1 MHFWRFTKSMAT
13 LKLENISKQFS
24 KKVWGV
30 RKIDLDV
37 QDKEFIVFLGPSG
50 CGKTTTLRMIAGL
63 EEVTTGSIYI
73 DGKDM
78 TETPPRKRNLSMV
91 FQSYA
96 VWPHLTVYENLAFA
110 LRLKKI
116 EKAEVDKIVCN
127 VAEMV
132 KIAELIDRYP
142 RQLSGG
148 QQQRVALA
156 RALAVKPKLFLM
168 DEPLSNLDAKLR
180 VIMRTE
186 LKAIHQKTQATSIF
200 VTHDQS
206 EAMSMADRIVIMKDG
221 EVVQIGSPD
230 DVYFESADVF
240 VAGFIGTPPTNF
252 FDVDVIN
259 SNGQIIF
266 QHPSFSLELDE
277 KHNALLRD
285 YGKPRLILG
294 MRPENILTNVKQ
306 SSRFFLSKKSPQTL
320 FSEKALVV
328 EPQGSHQIIA
338 IDLHGQIIKIVA
350 PAHPKVMP
358 GENLSL
364 SFQQERIHLFD
375 VETKKRLEKK

>member
-1 MHFWRFTKSMAT
+1 MAT
-13 LKLENISKQFS
+13 LRLENVSKQFS
-24 KKVWGV
+24 RNVWGV

-37 QDKEFIVFLGPSG
+37 QDKEFIVLLGPSG

-63 EEVTTGSIYI
+63 EEVTTGSVYI
-73 DGKDM
+73 DDKDV
-78 TETPPRKRNLSMV
+78 TQFPPRKRDLSMV

-96 VWPHLTVYENLAFA
+96 IWPHLTVYENVAFA
-110 LRLKKI
+110 LRLKKRSLSEI
-116 EKAEVDKIVCN
+116 DITVRE

-132 KIAELIDRYP
+132 KIAELLERYP

-186 LKAIHQKTQATSIF
+186 LKAIHQKTRATSIF

-221 EVVQIGSPD
+221 EVVQIGTTD

-252 FDVDVIN
+252 FDVEV
-259 SNGQIIF
+259 SSRNGQKIF
-266 QHPSFSLELDE
+266 QYPFFTVELNQQLSAMLQE
-277 KHNALLRD
+277 YTHSK
-285 YGKPRLILG
+285 LIMG
-294 MRPENILTNVKQ
+294 VRPENILLTDQ
-306 SSRFFLSKKSPQTL
+306 DHAI
-320 FSEKALVV
+320 FSEEALVV
-328 EPQGSHQIIA
+328 EPQGSHQIVA
-338 IDLHGQIIKIVA
+338 IDLNDQIIKIVA
-350 PAHPKVMP
+350 PAHPKVVP
-358 GENLSL
+358 GELL
-364 SFQQERIHLFD
+364 HLTFQQERIHLFD
-375 VETKKRLEKK
+375 VETEKRLG